1 MNSIVLQLLILP
13 TLLFVIWTKCLKKCM
28 RLKTG
33 GGLLDS
39 SWESQRDLDGIKCK
53 CSNVDDKLETLTKW
67 LQSWKNTTWK
77 ALAEAM
83 GADLVGRDDFKKEK
97 PCLNDGR
104 LQRQSW
110 FSSMYIRQNNG
121 DIYFYWRVFYS
132 VLFGILT
139 SAHPTCMLVRL
150 IPQNQKISATSSFDL
165 YGKKKR
171 NCRPFVPYACS
182 SFCFFN
188 LALVVIKSIFLYK
201 I

>member
-1 MNSIVLQLLILP
+1 MNSIVLQLLFLP
-13 TLLFVIWTKCLKKCM
+13 TLLFVIWTKCLKNCMRLKTGGGLLDSSWESQRNCM

-39 SWESQRDLDGIKCK
+39 SWESQRDLDGIKCN

-67 LQSWKNTTWK
+67 LQSGKNTTWK
-77 ALAEAM
+77 ALAKAM

-104 LQRQSW
+104 LQRQSL
-110 FSSMYIRQNNG
+110 FSTMYIRQNNG

-139 SAHPTCMLVRL
+139 SAHPTCMFVRL

-171 NCRPFVPYACS
+171 NCRPFLP
-182 SFCFFN
+182 
-188 LALVVIKSIFLYK
+188 
-201 I
+201 